1 MPTKDRLVANQIEKL
16 LATLLTASFGYCGVA
31 KAENFT
37 LLNSGD
43 AIKIKIE
50 IGPSAEETAAA

>member
-1 MPTKDRLVANQIEKL
+1 MQTKDRLVANQIEKL
-16 LATLLTASFGYCGVA
+16 LTTLLSASFGYCGVA
-31 KAENFT
+31 KAENMT

-50 IGPSAEETAAA
+50 IAPSAEESAPE